1 MAHMAKLEENNIVDA
16 VLVARDEDEDR
27 EAELS
32 ARTGDTYKRTSYN
45 TRGGKHYQADG
56 TESADQSKAFRKN
69 YAGIGYTYD
78 AGRDAFIPPTPYAS
92 WVLNETTCN
101 WDAPIAMPS
110 DAGNEDADG
119 VIISYAWDEDAHQAD
134 NTQGWVRVYPPT
146 DDPA

>member
-1 MAHMAKLEENNIVDA
+1 MAHMAKLDENNIVVA

-78 AGRDAFIPPTPYAS
+78 ADRDAFIPPKPYAS
-92 WVLNETTCN
+92 WVLDETTCN
-101 WDAPIAMPS
+101 WDAPIALPS
-110 DAGNEDADG
+110 DSGTKDADG
-119 VIISYAWDEDAHQAD
+119 NIITYTWDEDAHQAD
-134 NTQGWVRVYPPT
+134 NTTGWVQVEI
-146 DDPA
+146 PA

>member
-1 MAHMAKLEENNIVDA
+1 MAHMAKLDENNIVVA

-27 EAELS
+27 EVALS
-32 ARTGDTYKRTSYN
+32 TRTGDTYKRTSYN

-92 WVLNETTCN
+92 WCHNTTLKQN
-101 WDAPIAMPS
+101 IEKNLPIP
-110 DAGNEDADG
+110 NL
-119 VIISYAWDEDAHQAD
+119 I
-134 NTQGWVRVYPPT
+134 T
-146 DDPA
+146 